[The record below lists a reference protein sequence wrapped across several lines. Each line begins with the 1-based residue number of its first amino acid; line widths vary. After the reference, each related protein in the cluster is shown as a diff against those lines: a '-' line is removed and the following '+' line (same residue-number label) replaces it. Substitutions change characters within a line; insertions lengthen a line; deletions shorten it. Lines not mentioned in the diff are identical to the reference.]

1 MSRLLM
7 KYCSETL
14 KFLANILGWG
24 LSPCGGKWAWN
35 WVHAYR
41 RDPHHL
47 IAIIWQS
54 DTKVGSFSQLD
65 NNRFL
70 YGLYIYLCMTC
81 YETVWF
87 GTVEVTVE

>member
-1 MSRLLM
+1 M
-7 KYCSETL
+7 
-14 KFLANILGWG
+14 
-24 LSPCGGKWAWN
+24 
-35 WVHAYR
+35 HAYR
-41 RDPHHL
+41 RDPHDL
-47 IAIIWQS
+47 IAIIWHS

-87 GTVEVTVE
+87 GTVEVTVELVTDIRLEECDGPISQ

>member
-1 MSRLLM
+1 MEASGPGTGCILLLTG
-7 KYCSETL
+7 E
-14 KFLANILGWG
+14 ILTIS
-24 LSPCGGKWAWN
+24 LVSFGK
-35 WVHAYR
+35 VMY
-41 RDPHHL
+41 
-47 IAIIWQS
+47 
-54 DTKVGSFSQLD
+54 TKVGSFSQLD